1 MWRLG
6 GLGSRDSVSG
16 VACPILAGCISCY
29 IYGEH
34 LGWGVNWED
43 SRRDGD
49 EVVGYICGSCGVK
62 RVE

>member
-1 MWRLG
+1 MWWLG

-16 VACPILAGCISCY
+16 VACPILAGCFSCY

-49 EVVGYICGSCGVK
+49 EVVG
-62 RVE
+62 